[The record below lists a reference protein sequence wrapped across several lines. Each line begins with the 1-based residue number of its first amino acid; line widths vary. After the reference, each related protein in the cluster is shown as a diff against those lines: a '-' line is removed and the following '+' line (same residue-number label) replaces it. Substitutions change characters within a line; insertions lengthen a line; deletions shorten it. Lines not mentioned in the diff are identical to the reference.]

1 MTATIP
7 LTTTDV
13 TAGPELIRW
22 RKRRTPRLGFW
33 LGVLWLTALTFCAVF
48 ADYIPFIRDY
58 DTQIKV
64 NGKTGRYNVGP
75 GWTAWMGTD
84 ASAHD
89 VFARCIYGA
98 RMTLLISVSA
108 TIFGL
113 VFGGILGVCAG
124 YFQGKTD
131 RVISIFTDCLLAL
144 PALLLALLLVY
155 RLDDLRTV
163 YSWLG
168 WLDRKWS
175 ITFTLGILFTAPLA
189 RIVRAQTIA
198 FREREFVIAARSL
211 GARSGRIVWR
221 EIVPNL
227 IPAMLTVAVTGLGIL
242 VTAEAAL
249 AFLGLGVER
258 PVTWGKM
265 INAGRNDLAD
275 AWWATIF
282 PCAFLFLTVVSFNL
296 IGDRL
301 ARRFDIREAAI

>member
-7 LTTTDV
+7 LTVTDT

-22 RKRRTPRLGFW
+22 RKRRAPRFGFW
-33 LGVLWLTALTFCAVF
+33 FGTLWLTALTFCAVF
-48 ADYIPFIRDY
+48 ADYLPFIRSY
-58 DTQIKV
+58 DAQIKV
-64 NGKTGRYNVGP
+64 NGKTGRYNLGP

-113 VFGGILGVCAG
+113 VFGGLLGVCAG

-131 RVISIFTDCLLAL
+131 RAISIFTDCLLAL

-155 RLDDLRTV
+155 RLDELQDV

-211 GARSGRIVWR
+211 GARSGRVVWR

-227 IPAMLTVAVTGLGIL
+227 IPAMLTVA
-242 VTAEAAL
+242 
-249 AFLGLGVER
+249 
-258 PVTWGKM
+258 
-265 INAGRNDLAD
+265 
-275 AWWATIF
+275 
-282 PCAFLFLTVVSFNL
+282 
-296 IGDRL
+296 
-301 ARRFDIREAAI
+301 